1 MVATT
6 IELPVELRR
15 ALAAAARESGRD
27 EVEIVREAI
36 EAFLGAQGRPRPV
49 RPGWLMILGWMD
61 AIPRIG
67 CGRTGARSDHA
78 RYVRPLWLPQPARY
92 GKTGSGSS

>member
-49 RPGWLMILGWMD
+49 SAGMVDDPGLDGRDTEDWLRANWRP
-61 AIPRIG
+61 
-67 CGRTGARSDHA
+67 
-78 RYVRPLWLPQPARY
+78 Q
-92 GKTGSGSS
+92 